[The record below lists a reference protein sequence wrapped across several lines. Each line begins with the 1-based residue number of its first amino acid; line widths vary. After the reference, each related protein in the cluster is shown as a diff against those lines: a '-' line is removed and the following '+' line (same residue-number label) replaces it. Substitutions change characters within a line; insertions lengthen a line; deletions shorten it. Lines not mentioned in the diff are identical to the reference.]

1 MNFLF
6 ILVVAVLLIIFVWKQ
21 KGNKRT
27 GKLGKVGITTLI
39 MILTLFG
46 SLYFEDY
53 IWYPS
58 QTWLGGMGI
67 SPKVFFG
74 LLILLGAGYVAW
86 WWWKHE

>member
-6 ILVVAVLLIIFVWKQ
+6 LLIVAFLLTIFVWKK

-27 GKLGKVGITTLI
+27 GKLGKVGITILI
-39 MILTLFG
+39 MLLTLFG

-58 QTWLGGMGI
+58 KTWLAGFGINHAVFVGMI
-67 SPKVFFG
+67 LVF
-74 LLILLGAGYVAW
+74 ASGYVAW
-86 WWWKHE
+86 WWWRHE